1 MAAPIPCKFGSRA
14 VFSSEEARDKVF
26 QSVTWY
32 IGYLVLKL
40 LDTIIFL
47 VQQVIWKNRL
57 LAKIGYLVI
66 KLLGT

>member
-1 MAAPIPCKFGSRA
+1 MAAPIPCKFGSRE